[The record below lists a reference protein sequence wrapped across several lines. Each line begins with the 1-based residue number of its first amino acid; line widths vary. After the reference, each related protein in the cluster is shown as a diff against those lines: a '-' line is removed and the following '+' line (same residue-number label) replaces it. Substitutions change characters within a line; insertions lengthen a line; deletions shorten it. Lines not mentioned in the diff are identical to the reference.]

1 MIKKLKVPLAKQK
14 DDFGCGP
21 TTMGMVFN
29 YFGEQENEAKILA
42 ALGGTFINKRT
53 KHAGT
58 FCVENAQYA
67 RNMGFN
73 VICYT
78 YNLDLFEPSA
88 VHYSKNQLRRHIV
101 QKLKEEKD
109 KINLRILKAYLNLI
123 DSGVD
128 FRVKMPSLAEYRKFI
143 DKKLP
148 VMVAVNSKI
157 YRESDSSNNWSGHY
171 IALIGYSSHHFYFND
186 PIDGKEHKISDEK
199 LWFALS
205 NNILGSSAYM
215 VVISNG
221 NSKKKSNNK
230 RS

>member
-1 MIKKLKVPLAKQK
+1 MNKKLKVPFAKQK
-14 DDFGCGP
+14 DVLGCGP
-21 TTMGMVFN
+21 TTLSMVLN
-29 YFGEQENEAKILA
+29 YFGEQENEEKILKS
-42 ALGGTFINKRT
+42 LGGAFVNKRT

-58 FCVENAQYA
+58 FCVENALYA
-67 RNMGFN
+67 RKLGYD
-73 VICYT
+73 VVCYT
-78 YNLDLFEPSA
+78 YNLDLFDPSS
-88 VHYSKNQLRRHIV
+88 VNYSKNQLRKHIA
-101 QKLKEEKD
+101 KKIGEEKD
-109 KINLRILKAYLNLI
+109 KINLRILKVYLDLI

-143 DKKLP
+143 DRKLP

-171 IALIGYSSHHFYFND
+171 IALTGYSSHHFYFND

-215 VVISNG
+215 VVISN
-221 NSKKKSNNK
+221 
-230 RS
+230 